1 MQIQRGIEPLTGG
14 EKEWGVVRIDKGQS
28 MCVLHLAYLLL
39 KRKLKVPYSS
49 ALLGEEREEE
59 EEGDGCP
66 EKQFSVLMQ
75 TNSSLRPRTI
85 IS

>member
-1 MQIQRGIEPLTGG
+1 MQIQRGIDPLTGA

-49 ALLGEEREEE
+49 ALLGTRERRRR
-59 EEGDGCP
+59 GMDA
-66 EKQFSVLMQ
+66 QR
-75 TNSSLRPRTI
+75 NSSL
-85 IS
+85 S